1 MDIVI
6 REAKREDLEQI
17 VKLLSE
23 DILGS
28 KREVYS
34 IPLDSCYIKA
44 FDNIKNDNNSILLV
58 ASLDGDIIGNL
69 QITFIQY
76 LSHRGSKRA
85 LIENVRVSEEY
96 RCKGIGTKLMYYAI
110 DIAKKQGC
118 AVIQL
123 MSDKKRTDAH
133 RFYKRLGFNDTHEG
147 MKLILIRR

>member
-1 MDIVI
+1 MDISI

-17 VKLLSE
+17 IKLLSE

-28 KREVYS
+28 KREVYG
-34 IPLDSCYIKA
+34 IPLDNCYINA
-44 FDNIKNDNNSILLV
+44 FDNITNDKNSILLV
-58 ASLDGDIIGNL
+58 ACLGEKIIGNL

-85 LIENVRVSEEY
+85 MIENVRVSEKY
-96 RCKGIGTKLMYYAI
+96 RCQGIGTELMYYAI

-133 RFYKRLGFNDTHEG
+133 RFYKRLGFNDTHED
-147 MKLILIRR
+147 MKLILIRH